1 MPSKGGFSM
10 LNTQSMN
17 LDLIRTFVIVGQS
30 KDLSDAASKLKIDKS
45 NVSRHI
51 KALEGL
57 MGTKLIK
64 KNSKNYIE
72 LTEDGKLL
80 FEGYEKAYNLLFL
93 TEKSFIQNKDLNS
106 GKISIGISP
115 DLEIS
120 LLNNKIKS
128 FKEKYPDTSFKIIN
142 LPSKELYEKLIHY
155 NIDFVIDENLDL
167 QKSSGVVNSKIYE
180 ECFVLG
186 YNDKKFN
193 INSLSDI
200 DNVPL
205 ILPVR
210 SKEERI
216 NLEKLLEKNG
226 ISKNL
231 SIETSNYSSSV
242 DFTLNGIGCSLIPKS
257 MKINDDLKYF
267 DIGIKKNINISYIGE
282 NLSPSSKEFL
292 TFFKSDIDKYK

>member
-1 MPSKGGFSM
+1 M

-30 KDLSDAASKLKIDKS
+30 KDLSDASSKLKIDKS

-80 FEGYEKAYNLLFL
+80 FDGFEKAYNLIFL
-93 TEKSFIQNKDLNS
+93 TEKSFRQSKDLNA
-106 GKISIGISP
+106 GKISIGISSN
-115 DLEIS
+115 LESNI
-120 LLNNKIKS
+120 LNSKIEA
-128 FKEKYPDTSFKIIN
+128 FKKFYPATSFKIIN

-155 NIDFVIDENLDL
+155 NIDFVIDESIDFQRSNGIV
-167 QKSSGVVNSKIYE
+167 SSKIYE
-180 ECFVLG
+180 ENFVLG
-186 YNDKKFN
+186 YSDKKYK
-193 INSLSDI
+193 L
-200 DNVPL
+200 DNLNDLENAPL

-210 SKEERI
+210 NNEERI
-216 NLEKLLEKNG
+216 LFEKLLDKNN

-231 SIETSNYSSSV
+231 SIETSNYNSSI
-242 DFTLNGIGCSLIPKS
+242 DFALKGLGVALVPKE
-257 MKINDDLKYF
+257 METTDDLKYLNI
-267 DIGIKKNINISYIGE
+267 DLQKNINISYVSE
-282 NLSPSSKEFL
+282 NLSPSSREFL
-292 TFFKSDIDKYK
+292 NQFKNDIDKYK

>member
-1 MPSKGGFSM
+1 M

-30 KDLSDAASKLKIDKS
+30 KDLSDASSKLKIDKS

-80 FEGYEKAYNLLFL
+80 FDGFEKAYNLIFL
-93 TEKSFIQNKDLNS
+93 TEKSFRQSKDLNA
-106 GKISIGISP
+106 GKISIGISSN
-115 DLEIS
+115 LESNI
-120 LLNNKIKS
+120 LNSKIEA
-128 FKEKYPDTSFKIIN
+128 FKKFYPATSFKIIN

-155 NIDFVIDENLDL
+155 NIDFVIDESIDFQRSNGIV
-167 QKSSGVVNSKIYE
+167 SSKIYE
-180 ECFVLG
+180 ENFVLG
-186 YNDKKFN
+186 YSDKKYK
-193 INSLSDI
+193 L
-200 DNVPL
+200 DNLNDLENAPL

-210 SKEERI
+210 NNEERI
-216 NLEKLLEKNG
+216 LFEKLLDKNN

-231 SIETSNYSSSV
+231 SIETSNYNSSI
-242 DFTLNGIGCSLIPKS
+242 DFALKGLGVALVPKE
-257 MKINDDLKYF
+257 METKDDLKYLNI
-267 DIGIKKNINISYIGE
+267 DLQKNINISYVSE
-282 NLSPSSKEFL
+282 NLSPSSREFL
-292 TFFKSDIDKYK
+292 NQFKNNIDKYK

>member
-1 MPSKGGFSM
+1 M

-30 KDLSDAASKLKIDKS
+30 KDLSDASSKLKIDKS

-80 FEGYEKAYNLLFL
+80 FDGFEKAYNLIFL
-93 TEKSFIQNKDLNS
+93 TEKSFRQSKDLNA
-106 GKISIGISP
+106 GKISIGISSN
-115 DLEIS
+115 LESNI
-120 LLNNKIKS
+120 LNSKIEA
-128 FKEKYPDTSFKIIN
+128 FKKLYPATSFNIIN

-155 NIDFVIDENLDL
+155 NIDFVIDESIDFQRSNGIV
-167 QKSSGVVNSKIYE
+167 SSKIYE
-180 ECFVLG
+180 ENFALG
-186 YNDKKFN
+186 YSDKKYK
-193 INSLSDI
+193 L
-200 DNVPL
+200 DNLNDLENAPL

-210 SKEERI
+210 NKEERI
-216 NLEKLLEKNG
+216 LFEKLLDKNN

-231 SIETSNYSSSV
+231 SIETSNYNSSI
-242 DFTLNGIGCSLIPKS
+242 DFALKGLGVALVPKE
-257 MKINDDLKYF
+257 METKDDLKYLNI
-267 DIGIKKNINISYIGE
+267 DLQKNINISYVSE
-282 NLSPSSKEFL
+282 NLSPSSREFL
-292 TFFKSDIDKYK
+292 NQFKNDIDKYK

>member
-1 MPSKGGFSM
+1 M

-30 KDLSDAASKLKIDKS
+30 KDLSDASSKLKIDKS

-80 FEGYEKAYNLLFL
+80 FDGFEKAYNLIFL
-93 TEKSFIQNKDLNS
+93 TEKSFRQSKDLNA
-106 GKISIGISP
+106 GKISIGISSN
-115 DLEIS
+115 LESNI
-120 LLNNKIKS
+120 LNSKIEA
-128 FKEKYPDTSFKIIN
+128 FKKLYPATFFKIIN

-155 NIDFVIDENLDL
+155 NIDFVIDESIDFQRSNGIV
-167 QKSSGVVNSKIYE
+167 SSKIYE
-180 ECFVLG
+180 ENFVLG
-186 YNDKKFN
+186 YSDKKYK
-193 INSLSDI
+193 L
-200 DNVPL
+200 DNLNDLENAPL

-210 SKEERI
+210 NKEERI
-216 NLEKLLEKNG
+216 LFEKLLDKNN

-231 SIETSNYSSSV
+231 SIETSNYNSSI
-242 DFTLNGIGCSLIPKS
+242 DFALKGLGVALVPKE
-257 MKINDDLKYF
+257 METKDDLKYLNI
-267 DIGIKKNINISYIGE
+267 DLQKNINISYVSE
-282 NLSPSSKEFL
+282 NLSPSSREFL
-292 TFFKSDIDKYK
+292 NQFKNDIDKYK

>member
-1 MPSKGGFSM
+1 M

-30 KDLSDAASKLKIDKS
+30 KDLSDASSKLKIDKS

-80 FEGYEKAYNLLFL
+80 FDGFEKAYNLIFL
-93 TEKSFIQNKDLNS
+93 TEKSFRQSKDLNA
-106 GKISIGISP
+106 GKISIGISSN
-115 DLEIS
+115 LESNI
-120 LLNNKIKS
+120 LNSKIEA
-128 FKEKYPDTSFKIIN
+128 FKKFYPATSFKIIN

-155 NIDFVIDENLDL
+155 NIDFVIDESIDFQRSNGIV
-167 QKSSGVVNSKIYE
+167 SSKIYE
-180 ECFVLG
+180 ENFVLG
-186 YNDKKFN
+186 YSDKKYK
-193 INSLSDI
+193 L
-200 DNVPL
+200 DNLNDLENAPL

-210 SKEERI
+210 NNEERI
-216 NLEKLLEKNG
+216 LFEKLLDKNN

-231 SIETSNYSSSV
+231 SIETSNYNSSI
-242 DFTLNGIGCSLIPKS
+242 DFALKGLGVALVPKE
-257 MKINDDLKYF
+257 METKDDLKYLNI
-267 DIGIKKNINISYIGE
+267 DLQKNINISYVSE
-282 NLSPSSKEFL
+282 NLSPSSREFL
-292 TFFKSDIDKYK
+292 NQFKNDIDKYK

>member
-1 MPSKGGFSM
+1 M

-30 KDLSDAASKLKIDKS
+30 KDLSDASSKLKIDKS

-51 KALEGL
+51 KALESL

-72 LTEDGKLL
+72 LTEDGKIL

-93 TEKSFIQNKDLNS
+93 TEKSFKQNKDLNF
-106 GKISIGISP
+106 GKISIGISS

-120 LLNNKIKS
+120 LLNDKIIS
-128 FKEKYPDTSFKIIN
+128 FKDKYPDTSFKIIN

-180 ECFVLG
+180 ESFVLG
-186 YNDKKFN
+186 YNDKKFI
-193 INSLSDI
+193 INNLSDI
-200 DNVPL
+200 ANVPL
-205 ILPVR
+205 ILPVS

-216 NLEKLLEKNG
+216 NFEKLLEKNS

-231 SIETSNYSSSV
+231 SIETSNYNSSI
-242 DFTLNGIGCSLIPKS
+242 DLALNGVGCSLIPKTMGVNS
-257 MKINDDLKYF
+257 NLKYF
-267 DIGIKKNINISYIGE
+267 DIDIKKNINISYIGE

-292 TFFKSDIDKYK
+292 TFFKGDIDKYK

>member
-1 MPSKGGFSM
+1 M

-30 KDLSDAASKLKIDKS
+30 KDLSDASSKLKIDKS

-80 FEGYEKAYNLLFL
+80 FDGFEKAYNLIFL
-93 TEKSFIQNKDLNS
+93 TEKSFRQSKDLNA
-106 GKISIGISP
+106 GKISIGISSN
-115 DLEIS
+115 LESNI
-120 LLNNKIKS
+120 LNSKIEA
-128 FKEKYPDTSFKIIN
+128 FKKFYPATSFKIIN

-155 NIDFVIDENLDL
+155 NIDFVIGESVDFQRSNGIV
-167 QKSSGVVNSKIYE
+167 SSKIYE
-180 ECFVLG
+180 ENFVLG
-186 YNDKKFN
+186 YSDKKYK
-193 INSLSDI
+193 L
-200 DNVPL
+200 DNLNDLENAPL

-210 SKEERI
+210 NNEERI
-216 NLEKLLEKNG
+216 LFEKLLDKNN

-231 SIETSNYSSSV
+231 SIETSNYNSSI
-242 DFTLNGIGCSLIPKS
+242 DFALKGLGVALVPKE
-257 MKINDDLKYF
+257 METKDDLKYLNI
-267 DIGIKKNINISYIGE
+267 DLQKNINISYVSE
-282 NLSPSSKEFL
+282 NLSPSSREFL
-292 TFFKSDIDKYK
+292 NQFKNNIDKYK

>member
-1 MPSKGGFSM
+1 M

-30 KDLSDAASKLKIDKS
+30 KDLSDASSKLKIDKS

-80 FEGYEKAYNLLFL
+80 FDGFEKAYNLIFL
-93 TEKSFIQNKDLNS
+93 TEKSFRQSKDLNA
-106 GKISIGISP
+106 GKISIGISSN
-115 DLEIS
+115 LESNI
-120 LLNNKIKS
+120 LNSKIEA
-128 FKEKYPDTSFKIIN
+128 FKKFYPATSFKIIN

-155 NIDFVIDENLDL
+155 NIDFVIDESVDFQRSNGIV
-167 QKSSGVVNSKIYE
+167 SSKIYE
-180 ECFVLG
+180 ENFVLG
-186 YNDKKFN
+186 YSDKKYK
-193 INSLSDI
+193 L
-200 DNVPL
+200 DNLNDLENAPL

-210 SKEERI
+210 NNEERI
-216 NLEKLLEKNG
+216 LFEKLLDKNN

-231 SIETSNYSSSV
+231 SIETSNYNSSI
-242 DFTLNGIGCSLIPKS
+242 DFALKGLGVALVPKE
-257 MKINDDLKYF
+257 METKDDLKYLNI
-267 DIGIKKNINISYIGE
+267 DLQKNINISYVSE
-282 NLSPSSKEFL
+282 NLSPSSREFL
-292 TFFKSDIDKYK
+292 NQFKNDIDKYK

>member
-1 MPSKGGFSM
+1 M

-30 KDLSDAASKLKIDKS
+30 KDLSDASSKLKIDKS

-93 TEKSFIQNKDLNS
+93 TEKSFRQNKDLNS
-106 GKISIGISP
+106 GKISIGISS

-120 LLNNKIKS
+120 LLNDKIIS
-128 FKEKYPDTSFKIIN
+128 FKDKYPDTSFKIIN

-180 ECFVLG
+180 ESFVLG
-186 YNDKKFN
+186 YNDKKFI
-193 INSLSDI
+193 INNQSDI
-200 DNVPL
+200 ANVP
-205 ILPVR
+205 
-210 SKEERI
+210 
-216 NLEKLLEKNG
+216 
-226 ISKNL
+226 
-231 SIETSNYSSSV
+231 
-242 DFTLNGIGCSLIPKS
+242 
-257 MKINDDLKYF
+257 
-267 DIGIKKNINISYIGE
+267 
-282 NLSPSSKEFL
+282 
-292 TFFKSDIDKYK
+292 

>member
-1 MPSKGGFSM
+1 M

-30 KDLSDAASKLKIDKS
+30 KDLSDASSKLKIDKS

-80 FEGYEKAYNLLFL
+80 FDGFEKAYNLIFL
-93 TEKSFIQNKDLNS
+93 TEKSFRQSKDLNA
-106 GKISIGISP
+106 GKISIGISSN
-115 DLEIS
+115 LESNI
-120 LLNNKIKS
+120 LNSKIEA
-128 FKEKYPDTSFKIIN
+128 FKKLYPATSFKIIN

-155 NIDFVIDENLDL
+155 NIDFVIDESINF
-167 QKSSGVVNSKIYE
+167 QRSNGIVSSKIYE
-180 ECFVLG
+180 ENFVLG
-186 YNDKKFN
+186 YSDRKYKLDNLNDLEN
-193 INSLSDI
+193 A
-200 DNVPL
+200 PL

-210 SKEERI
+210 NKEERI
-216 NLEKLLEKNG
+216 LFEKLLDKNN

-231 SIETSNYSSSV
+231 SIETSNYNSSI
-242 DFTLNGIGCSLIPKS
+242 DFALKGLGVALVPKE
-257 MKINDDLKYF
+257 METKDNLKYLNI
-267 DIGIKKNINISYIGE
+267 DLQKNINISYVSE
-282 NLSPSSKEFL
+282 NLSPSSREFL
-292 TFFKSDIDKYK
+292 NQFKNDIDKYK

>member
-1 MPSKGGFSM
+1 M

-30 KDLSDAASKLKIDKS
+30 KDLSDASSKLKIDKS

-93 TEKSFIQNKDLNS
+93 TEKSFRQNKNLNS
-106 GKISIGISP
+106 GKISIGISS

-120 LLNNKIKS
+120 LLNDKIIS
-128 FKEKYPDTSFKIIN
+128 FKDKYPDTSFKIIN

-155 NIDFVIDENLDL
+155 SQYFLL
-167 QKSSGVVNSKIYE
+167 GV
-180 ECFVLG
+180 
-186 YNDKKFN
+186 
-193 INSLSDI
+193 
-200 DNVPL
+200 
-205 ILPVR
+205 
-210 SKEERI
+210 
-216 NLEKLLEKNG
+216 
-226 ISKNL
+226 
-231 SIETSNYSSSV
+231 
-242 DFTLNGIGCSLIPKS
+242 
-257 MKINDDLKYF
+257 
-267 DIGIKKNINISYIGE
+267 
-282 NLSPSSKEFL
+282 
-292 TFFKSDIDKYK
+292 

>member
-1 MPSKGGFSM
+1 M

-30 KDLSDAASKLKIDKS
+30 KDLSDASSKLKIDKS

-80 FEGYEKAYNLLFL
+80 FDGFEKAYNLIFL
-93 TEKSFIQNKDLNS
+93 TEKSFRQSKDLNA
-106 GKISIGISP
+106 GKISIGISSN
-115 DLEIS
+115 LESNI
-120 LLNNKIKS
+120 LNSKIEA
-128 FKEKYPDTSFKIIN
+128 FKKLYPATYFKIIN

-155 NIDFVIDENLDL
+155 NIDFVIDESIDFQRSNGIV
-167 QKSSGVVNSKIYE
+167 SSKIYE
-180 ECFVLG
+180 ENFVLG
-186 YNDKKFN
+186 YSDKKYK
-193 INSLSDI
+193 L
-200 DNVPL
+200 DNLNDLENAPL

-210 SKEERI
+210 NKEERI
-216 NLEKLLEKNG
+216 LFEKLLDKNN

-231 SIETSNYSSSV
+231 SIETSNYNSSI
-242 DFTLNGIGCSLIPKS
+242 DFALKGLGVALVPKE
-257 MKINDDLKYF
+257 METKDDLKYLNI
-267 DIGIKKNINISYIGE
+267 DLQKNINISYVSE
-282 NLSPSSKEFL
+282 NLSPSSREFL
-292 TFFKSDIDKYK
+292 NQFKNDIDKYK